1 MEPLPPI
8 MEPFPSIIDP
18 SALLPPFMV
27 EDSDEILIEEPE
39 ELLEGDEEEISI
51 EEPATDED
59 SSPNTLVHATSKQM
73 MAPDLSILRLS
84 LELCG

>member
-1 MEPLPPI
+1 
-8 MEPFPSIIDP
+8 
-18 SALLPPFMV
+18 MV

-39 ELLEGDEEEISI
+39 ELLDEDEEI
-51 EEPATDED
+51 EEPAVGEE